1 MDNRKLISADH
12 NLHKKHGAYLIPGKI
27 LQKFSQGAP
36 HHVIDKLVILC
47 PWQAADHTHI
57 FVYAVILNIIWSVV
71 FILVHIQGFHNIIKV
86 VDYDLKIT
94 AVRKVHILLAVQSVM
109 LYTIPAIAYVILY
122 KACAVKLSLEKQ
134 TPFIIA
140 VDLIRHFVGIGVL
153 FKLPGIIF
161 SKHLRSPFKKLGINI
176 FPGIPKHRIPKKI
189 VIQLLDQLIKIKFI
203 FI

>member
-1 MDNRKLISADH
+1 MNNRKLISADH
-12 NLHKKHGAYLIPGKI
+12 NLHKKHGAYLISGKI

-36 HHVIDKLVILC
+36 HHIIDKLIILC
-47 PWQAADHTHI
+47 PWKPADHANI
-57 FVYAVILNIIWSVV
+57 FLYAEILNIILSVV
-71 FILVHIQGFHNIIKV
+71 FILVHIQGFHDIIKM
-86 VDYDLKIT
+86 VDYNLEIT

-109 LYTIPAIAYVILY
+109 FYTIPAVAYVILY

-161 SKHLRSPFKKLGINI
+161 LKHLRSPFKKLGINA
-176 FPGIPKHRIPKKI
+176 FPGISKN
-189 VIQLLDQLIKIKFI
+189 
-203 FI
+203 